1 MDETAGALVLEDG
14 EEGPGD
20 SDRTR
25 EVALGR
31 RKSVGSGGRLKEE
44 ESEEDEDFR
53 PDAGTCGN
61 CIDAECFE
69 GGEENEHGRP
79 AVVERE
85 GQVNEDLVG
94 CIARLVMLLDD
105 VVNMRHRTRDK
116 ERKDEG

>member
-44 ESEEDEDFR
+44 ESEEDENFR
-53 PDAGTCGN
+53 PDTRTCGN
-61 CIDAECFE
+61 CVDAECLE

-79 AVVERE
+79 AVVEGE
-85 GQVNEDLVG
+85 GEMYPELV
-94 CIARLVMLLDD
+94 IQ
-105 VVNMRHRTRDK
+105 
-116 ERKDEG
+116 

>member
-1 MDETAGALVLEDG
+1 MPVSREITVQTLRDPEQAQDCEYEGTVVDETAGALVLEDG

-53 PDAGTCGN
+53 PDARTCGN
-61 CIDAECFE
+61 CVDAECLE

-79 AVVERE
+79 AVVEGE
-85 GQVNEDLVG
+85 GEMYPELV
-94 CIARLVMLLDD
+94 VQ
-105 VVNMRHRTRDK
+105 
-116 ERKDEG
+116 

>member
-1 MDETAGALVLEDG
+1 MPVSREITVQTLRDPEQAQDCEDEGTVVDESAGPLVLEDG

-53 PDAGTCGN
+53 PDTRTCGN
-61 CIDAECFE
+61 CVDAECLE
-69 GGEENEHGRP
+69 GGEENEHSRP
-79 AVVERE
+79 AVVE
-85 GQVNEDLVG
+85 
-94 CIARLVMLLDD
+94 
-105 VVNMRHRTRDK
+105 
-116 ERKDEG
+116 